1 MHEYQALNIMC
12 QDLDGFRQ
20 VFSNIPARNEFHL
33 NCILRIFITCYGTD
47 APKIIL
53 LIKKKLIEF
62 KSRNFMKYTLLT
74 IVRVLDTTKKYSKLF
89 SKSLEHK
96 V

>member
-1 MHEYQALNIMC
+1 MHEYQALNRTC

-33 NCILRIFITCYGTD
+33 SCILRISITSYGTD

-62 KSRNFMKYTLLT
+62 KSRNFMNITILT
-74 IVRVLDTTKKYSKLF
+74 IVSFGYYKKI
-89 SKSLEHK
+89 
-96 V
+96 